1 MTESQKAT
9 NTPLNGN
16 FEISL
21 NLGNCLNFI
30 GMELLLRLKKR
41 VIPKGLQSQT
51 SASVA
56 WLGRLGLAWS
66 VAKNRS

>member
-30 GMELLLRLKKR
+30 GMELLLRFKKR
-41 VIPKGLQSQT
+41 VILRPPEPD
-51 SASVA
+51 
-56 WLGRLGLAWS
+56 LGKCGLAWS
-66 VAKNRS
+66 AWIGLVRGKKP